1 MIRLEGK
8 KYEVKGITKCDCG
21 HEFTLNN
28 IIELKKINQSGFY
41 GNVLNNYSEAVCPNC
56 QKRVVLFLKQKGQ
69 TWEIIDIGVEHI
81 KATNDNKEICV
92 KEPIQTIDD
101 KKITTDE
108 LICPICGKACKSQIG
123 YNSHMKTHQN

>member
-8 KYEVKGITKCDCG
+8 EYEVKGTTKCDCG

-56 QKRVVLFLKQKGQ
+56 KKRVVLFLKQKGQ

-81 KATNDNKEICV
+81 KTTNDNKEICV
-92 KEPIQTIDD
+92 EEPIKTIDN
-101 KKITTDE
+101 KKISTDE
-108 LICPICGKACKSQIG
+108 LICSVCGKACKSQIG